1 MRVTRG
7 RAVPGIAAF
16 IRPIF
21 LTVMIVRFHTLVQ
34 NQRINQECDAQ
45 ECDARLASISD
56 KFRDWG
62 MRAPVSQV

>member
-34 NQRINQECDAQ
+34 NQRINQECDA
-45 ECDARLASISD
+45 RLASISD